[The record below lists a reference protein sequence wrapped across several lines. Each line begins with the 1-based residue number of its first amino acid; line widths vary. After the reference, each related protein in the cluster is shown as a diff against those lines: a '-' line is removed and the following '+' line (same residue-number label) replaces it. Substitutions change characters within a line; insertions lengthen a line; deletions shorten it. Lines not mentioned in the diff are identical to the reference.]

1 MKVLWFSLSPCGAIK
16 RNNIE
21 KVDQGWMISLENEIK
36 KKPQIQLSV
45 AYISYDEKNTF
56 KYDGVTY
63 YPIHLPK
70 SPIPVVRILERLKS
84 ISYRD
89 NKILPKMLEIIN
101 TCKPD
106 LIHIHG
112 TEECFGLIQN
122 HIQDIPIAFSIQG
135 LIAPYAQKY
144 FSGISK
150 SDIIK
155 REKITEYLRCISTNI
170 EYRKFKERG
179 ERECNYLKN
188 AKYIFG
194 RTFWDREITGLLNP
208 DRKYYVIN
216 EILRKPFYSKIWI
229 KDCFNSKL
237 KIVSTISG
245 GAYKGYETVL
255 KSAKLL
261 KEYSNIDF
269 EWHIAGYTHKSKWL
283 KITEKTI
290 GIKSDDVNIVLHGR
304 LNAEDLSSL
313 LIECDIYVQ
322 VSHIENSPNSVCEA
336 MLVGMPVI
344 ASYAG
349 GTCSLIENE
358 KEGLLVQDGDPYVL
372 SGAIVRV
379 QNDFAMS
386 KQWADN
392 ARIKASQRHNPQA
405 ICESLLLVYDA
416 ILSINH

>member
-1 MKVLWFSLSPCGAIK
+1 M
-16 RNNIE
+16 IE
-21 KVDQGWMISLENEIK
+21 
-36 KKPQIQLSV
+36 
-45 AYISYDEKNTF
+45 
-56 KYDGVTY
+56 
-63 YPIHLPK
+63 
-70 SPIPVVRILERLKS
+70 
-84 ISYRD
+84 
-89 NKILPKMLEIIN
+89 
-101 TCKPD
+101 
-106 LIHIHG
+106 
-112 TEECFGLIQN
+112 
-122 HIQDIPIAFSIQG
+122 
-135 LIAPYAQKY
+135 
-144 FSGISK
+144 
-150 SDIIK
+150 
-155 REKITEYLRCISTNI
+155 
-170 EYRKFKERG
+170 
-179 ERECNYLKN
+179 
-188 AKYIFG
+188 
-194 RTFWDREITGLLNP
+194 
-208 DRKYYVIN
+208 

-283 KITEKTI
+283 KITEKAI

-344 ASYAG
+344 ASFAG

-392 ARIKASQRHNPQA
+392 ARIKATQRHNPQA
-405 ICESLLLVYDA
+405 ICESLLSVYNA

>member
-1 MKVLWFSLSPCGAIK
+1 MKVLWFSLSPCGANK
-16 RNNIE
+16 RYNIE

-36 KKPQIQLSV
+36 KYPQIELCV
-45 AYISYDEKNTF
+45 AYISYNEKNAF
-56 KYDGVTY
+56 EYEGVTY
-63 YPIHLPK
+63 FPIYLRK
-70 SPIPVVRILERLKS
+70 SPFPIIRILERLKS

-89 NKILPKMLEIIN
+89 NKVLPKMLEIIN
-101 TCKPD
+101 TFKPD

-112 TEECFGLIQN
+112 TEECFGLIQD
-122 HIQDIPIAFSIQG
+122 HIKDIPIAFSIQG

-179 ERECNYLKN
+179 ERECKYLKN

-208 DRKYYVIN
+208 ERKYFVVN
-216 EILRKPFYSKIWI
+216 EILRKPFYSKLWN

-245 GAYKGYETVL
+245 GVYKGYETVL

-261 KEYSNIDF
+261 KEYSHIDF
-269 EWHIAGYTHKSKWL
+269 EWHIAGYTHESKWL
-283 KITEKTI
+283 KITEKTT
-290 GIKSDDVNIVLHGR
+290 GIRTDDVNVILHGR
-304 LNAEDLSSL
+304 LNADDLSSL
-313 LIECDIYVQ
+313 LIECDIYAQ
-322 VSHIENSPNSVCEA
+322 VSHIENSPNSLCEA
-336 MLVGMPVI
+336 MLVGMPII
-344 ASYAG
+344 ASFAG
-349 GTCSLIENE
+349 GSCSLIENE

-379 QNDFAMS
+379 QGDFANS
-386 KQWADN
+386 KQWAEN
-392 ARIKASQRHNPQA
+392 ARIKALERHNPQA
-405 ICESLLLVYDA
+405 ICESLVNNYDA
-416 ILSINH
+416 ILCAHS